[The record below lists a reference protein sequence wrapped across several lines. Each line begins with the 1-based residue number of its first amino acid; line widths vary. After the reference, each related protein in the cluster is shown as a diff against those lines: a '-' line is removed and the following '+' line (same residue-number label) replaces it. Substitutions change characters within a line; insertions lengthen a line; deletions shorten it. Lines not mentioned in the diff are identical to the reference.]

1 MLGLGRVLLIFSPSL
16 VSPDFF
22 TEMNAPLGNFV
33 CQVNKL
39 GFLEPWKR
47 ELQSGGLYGMT
58 ELQWLKSSQECVF
71 YFLFLLK
78 SFQFLFESL
87 VVISRWENSSWNS
100 FEMEGAFPV
109 RIRRTD
115 TWMRKT
121 NYFVEISFWNLH
133 FSPSFSFMS
142 KENPRF

>member
-1 MLGLGRVLLIFSPSL
+1 MGRVLLIFSPSL

-39 GFLEPWKR
+39 VFLEPWKR

-58 ELQWLKSSQECVF
+58 ELQWLKCSQECAF

-78 SFQFLFESL
+78 SFQFLSESL
-87 VVISRWENSSWNS
+87 VIISGWENSSCNS

-109 RIRRTD
+109 RIQRNLTPEWEKLI
-115 TWMRKT
+115 TYM
-121 NYFVEISFWNLH
+121 EISFWNLH
-133 FSPSFSFMS
+133 FSLSFSFMS
-142 KENPRF
+142 KENPWF